1 MDASET
7 ENKQLENT
15 QEAESISVDEFVR
28 ESVKE
33 KNSNPAED
41 FAAEDHENSEKLDV
55 GLDPVTET
63 ELSLDSSK
71 PVESLSEEFLTQTT
85 ENPVE
90 IEQSLGDTNGVS
102 EAVIDFASNE
112 IDSVSGQNGYF
123 DPTPSQVS
131 EAVEPALDETN
142 YEVSSKETTLSD
154 SGAVDLVSNPIINS
168 VSKSVVVEQTDV
180 PEVPHSTENRAYIS
194 VTPLPLQRTS
204 WRDCCGLFKI
214 LRRSDE

>member
-15 QEAESISVDEFVR
+15 QEAESISVDEYVR
-28 ESVKE
+28 EIVKE
-33 KNSNPAED
+33 KNSDPAED
-41 FAAEDHENSEKLDV
+41 FAAEDDENSEKLDM

-63 ELSLDSSK
+63 LDSSK

-90 IEQSLGDTNGVS
+90 IEQSLGETNGVS
-102 EAVIDFASNE
+102 EAVIDFAE
-112 IDSVSGQNGYF
+112 IDSLSGQNGYS

-168 VSKSVVVEQTDV
+168 VSKSVVVQQTDV
-180 PEVPHSTENRAYIS
+180 PEVPHSTENQVGGFCFCFLWTFFFMLRLESCLIS
-194 VTPLPLQRTS
+194 SLNFS
-204 WRDCCGLFKI
+204 
-214 LRRSDE
+214 

>member
-15 QEAESISVDEFVR
+15 PEAESISVDEFVR

-63 ELSLDSSK
+63 LDSSK
-71 PVESLSEEFLTQTT
+71 PVESLSEEFLTQTS

-90 IEQSLGDTNGVS
+90 IEQSLGETNGVS
-102 EAVIDFASNE
+102 EAFIDFASKE
-112 IDSVSGQNGYF
+112 IDSVSGQNGYS

-131 EAVEPALDETN
+131 EAVEPALGETH
-142 YEVSSKETTLSD
+142 YVVSSKETTLSD

-180 PEVPHSTENRAYIS
+180 PGVPHSTENQAYIS

-204 WRDCCGLFKI
+204 WRDCCGLFKV